1 MDYQTT
7 NAEEAKHGE
16 IMDNDF
22 LPLDDLVYAPLHAL
36 AQSNQKLRAQIVDAV
51 KSMGTGRQN
60 GQEETI
66 HLNNIN
72 IAYDQ
77 LRPESE
83 EGYSVDTLQVQVPLL
98 SIVPLAN
105 LCVKKAE
112 IDFSTEIKAVRNERS
127 GESRINARICA
138 PSQRDSDFL
147 PKVSY
152 KLQISSIPATE
163 GILRLTDALSSGQVA
178 KKLDSKPVAITGD
191 LGSDEQKEMRE
202 KTKGL
207 KAEINK
213 LKQLHSKVSDMIDE
227 QEKLY
232 QISKDA
238 FAEDTYEFDKN
249 KYLMDQ
255 SSIINRIMEYQEQIM
270 DMEIRYGLKKDE
282 ESKEEAGEAAGAEEA
297 TEAGAADS

>member
-1 MDYQTT
+1 MPYKGK
-7 NAEEAKHGE
+7 NSPGGEEKNSA

-22 LPLDDLVYAPLHAL
+22 IPLDDLVYAPLHAL
-36 AQSNQKLRAQIVDAV
+36 AQSNHRLRAQIVDAI
-51 KSMGTGRQN
+51 KSMGTSRQN

-98 SIVPLAN
+98 SIVPVTN
-105 LCVKKAE
+105 LNVEKAE
-112 IDFSTEIKAVRNERS
+112 VDFSTEIKAVNNEET
-127 GESRINARICA
+127 GESRINARICS

-163 GILRLTDALSSGQVA
+163 GILRLTDALSASQVA
-178 KKLDSKPVAITGD
+178 KKLDSRPVAVTGD
-191 LGSDEQKEMRE
+191 VGSDEQKRVLEE
-202 KTKGL
+202 TKKL
-207 KAEINK
+207 KAKISR
-213 LKQLHSKVSDMIDE
+213 LKQLHQKISDMIDE
-227 QEKLY
+227 QEKLH

-238 FAEDTYEFDKN
+238 FEEDTYEFDRD
-249 KYLMDQ
+249 KYLMAQ
-255 SSIINRIMEYQEQIM
+255 SNVINRIMEYQEQIM
-270 DMEIRYGLKKDE
+270 NMEIRYGLEKDYE
-282 ESKEEAGEAAGAEEA
+282 
-297 TEAGAADS
+297 

>member
-1 MDYQTT
+1 MPYKGK
-7 NAEEAKHGE
+7 NSPGGEEKNSA

-22 LPLDDLVYAPLHAL
+22 IPLDDLVYAPLHAL
-36 AQSNQKLRAQIVDAV
+36 AQSNHRLRAQIVDAI
-51 KSMGTGRQN
+51 KSMGTSRQN

-98 SIVPLAN
+98 SIVPVTN
-105 LCVKKAE
+105 LNVEKAE
-112 IDFSTEIKAVRNERS
+112 VDFSTEIKAVNNEET
-127 GESRINARICA
+127 GESRINARICS

-163 GILRLTDALSSGQVA
+163 GILRLTDALSASQVA
-178 KKLDSKPVAITGD
+178 KKLDSRPVAVTGD
-191 LGSDEQKEMRE
+191 VGSDEQKRVLEE
-202 KTKGL
+202 TKKL
-207 KAEINK
+207 KAKISR
-213 LKQLHSKVSDMIDE
+213 LKQLHQKISDMIDE
-227 QEKLY
+227 QEKLH

-238 FAEDTYEFDKN
+238 FEEDTYEFDKD
-249 KYLMDQ
+249 KYLMAQ
-255 SSIINRIMEYQEQIM
+255 SNVINRIMEYQEQIM
-270 DMEIRYGLKKDE
+270 NMEIRYGLEKDYE
-282 ESKEEAGEAAGAEEA
+282 
-297 TEAGAADS
+297 